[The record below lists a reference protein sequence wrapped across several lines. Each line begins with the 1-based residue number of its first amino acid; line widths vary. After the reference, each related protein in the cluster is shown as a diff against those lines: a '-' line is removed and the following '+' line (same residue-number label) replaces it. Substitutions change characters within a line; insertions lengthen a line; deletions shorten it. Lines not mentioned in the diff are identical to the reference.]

1 MVMMPYECSIR
12 GRHKIRVYSEAQ
24 GELMKVFKGEVQ
36 QARQGPESAFTL
48 SNESEM
54 KLVSLLKNEDTDMM
68 TLICVIK
75 YFLQRY
81 DFQAET
87 MNMMQAQV
95 QSSVI
100 AALSALKSRLG
111 ETES

>member
-1 MVMMPYECSIR
+1 MMPYECSIR

-36 QARQGPESAFTL
+36 QARKSPENNFIL
-48 SNESEM
+48 STESEM
-54 KLVSLLKNEDTDMM
+54 KLVALLQKEETDMM
-68 TLICVIK
+68 ILICVIK

-87 MNMMQAQV
+87 MNMM
-95 QSSVI
+95 
-100 AALSALKSRLG
+100 
-111 ETES
+111 